1 MRLFVLFFMLVAF
14 ASATVVVLPIQ
25 EIAVDGVAKDIVAR
39 GDKLYIGTDSGKMQ
53 VYNYKTKTFT
63 KEVKFPD
70 IKDFTGEVVPT
81 RVSSLDFYDGRFVML
96 TDSGIGGYVNIWIHE
111 NNVTTKLISHEDKR
125 AMVKVRFIDRDHL
138 LFGYLGNEVALFDI
152 KNKKELYRVQLAPS
166 KFSDFA
172 LNEKRTK
179 AVFGCESGVM
189 SVIDTSNGKLLK
201 ELKGLNLDNTYKV
214 AFQNGIVSGAGQDRR
229 GTIYDASTG
238 KGSFIEGRFLI
249 YATGLSPSAKK
260 VAFAM
265 DEENNISVY
274 KTSTKSKLF
283 LLKGQ
288 KSTLNA
294 IIFIDEDTLVSASD
308 DDTVMMWKLK

>member
-1 MRLFVLFFMLVAF
+1 MRFFVLFFMVVAF
-14 ASATVVVLPIQ
+14 ASATVVVLPLQ
-25 EIAVDGVAKDIVAR
+25 KIAVDGVAKDIVAR

-53 VYNYKTKTFT
+53 VYNYKTKTFY

-125 AMVKVRFIDRDHL
+125 AMVKVRFIDRGHL